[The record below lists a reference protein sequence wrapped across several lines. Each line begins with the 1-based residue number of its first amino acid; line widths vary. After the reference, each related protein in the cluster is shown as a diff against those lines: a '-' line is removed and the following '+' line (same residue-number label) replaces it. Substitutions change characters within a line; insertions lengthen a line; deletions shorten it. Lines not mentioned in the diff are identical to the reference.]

1 MENRTIYAFKKLSN
15 KQKASNNWYKD
26 LNPLGSKPVTIMVR
40 LKFVMDSFDVE
51 LVYINIP
58 LQKAIKF

>member
-1 MENRTIYAFKKLSN
+1 MENKTIYAFKKLSN

-26 LNPLGSKPVTIMVR
+26 LNPLGSKPETIMVR
-40 LKFVMDSFDVE
+40 LKFAMDSFDVE
-51 LVYINIP
+51 FINIP

>member
-1 MENRTIYAFKKLSN
+1 MENKTICAFKKLSN

-40 LKFVMDSFDVE
+40 LKFAMDSFDVE
-51 LVYINIP
+51 FINIP